1 MAFATVEPDVNEL
14 RLSLAL
20 MLYDGF
26 TGAQELVGDIAVS
39 VFNEMLESPIQ
50 ETPSSPPLASQLV
63 RQWMF
68 RKTPA
73 ATFLFFGLAPATY
86 TLEVSSNR
94 ASPNQAPPYYLP
106 AEISVTVTDLPIV
119 TVAQKPVWPAF
130 PDINLA
136 DQTKPLDDPTQP
148 EAYRVQRQ
156 AATLQPTTAYP
167 FPIGSTLVRGTVFVN
182 GLPLAGAKVQRLGD
196 DLSYLTGGDGGFVLF
211 FADISGIG
219 ATITLQATHAL
230 HPPVQQKTD
239 VHRGMTVATNIVMA
253 P

>member
-26 TGAQELVGDIAVS
+26 TGAQELIGDIAVS
-39 VFNEMLESPIQ
+39 VLNEMLASPIQ
-50 ETPSSPPLASQLV
+50 GTLNSPPVAGQV
-63 RQWMF
+63 ARQWMF
-68 RKTPA
+68 RKTPG
-73 ATFLFFGLAPATY
+73 ATFLFFGLAPGAY
-86 TLEVSSNR
+86 TLTVRSNP
-94 ASPNQAPPYYLP
+94 ASPNQTPPYYLP
-106 AEISVTVTDLPIV
+106 AEISVNVIDLPIV
-119 TVAQKPVWPAF
+119 VPAQKPVWPAF

-148 EAYRVQRQ
+148 EGYRVQRQ

-167 FPIGSTLVRGTVFVN
+167 FPVGSTLVHGTVYAN
-182 GLPLAGAKVQRLGD
+182 GLPLGGAKVQRIGD
-196 DLSYLTGGDGGFVLF
+196 QLSYLTSDDGGFVLF
-211 FADISGIG
+211 LTGISGTG

-239 VHRGMTVATNIVMA
+239 VHRGMTVATNIIMA